1 MIFLRRLQH
10 KFIMCINFNPC
21 NISLVTIQVS
31 SSPPQTSDDE
41 SDYVPE
47 SEEDS
52 DDAASDTMEGM

>member
-1 MIFLRRLQH
+1 
-10 KFIMCINFNPC
+10 MCINFNPC

-31 SSPPQTSDDE
+31 SSPPQTSDNE